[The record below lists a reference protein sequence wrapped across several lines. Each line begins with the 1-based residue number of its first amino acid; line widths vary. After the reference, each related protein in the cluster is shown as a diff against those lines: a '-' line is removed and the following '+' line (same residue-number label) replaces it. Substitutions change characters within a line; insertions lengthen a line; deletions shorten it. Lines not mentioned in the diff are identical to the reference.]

1 MSQECARLYIKVTD
15 PSVWEKL
22 FKLKLDKKFWLHSAK
37 EIFGESLEKNS
48 TEFILDGDFWMSSS
62 ALFSFVCDV
71 HRVAG
76 DDCAVFADFTDINVD
91 PFNTC
96 FAYTDTFYSREI
108 NNDMHFNVEINNV
121 ETWLRKARIRR
132 TKDVLEY
139 LSKFDGENFDFAK
152 KQLESLKNQAEVAK
166 TAVVSSSM
174 NGLKFV
180 VSGDLGHFSSR
191 SKLKEYIE
199 SCGGKLTGSVSPKTN
214 YLITDSPDSGTT
226 KVERALELGIKIISE
241 EEFLEMFG
249 NPT

>member
-1 MSQECARLYIKVTD
+1 MVGM
-15 PSVWEKL
+15 VGL
-22 FKLKLDKKFWLHSAK
+22 FRQKTFRRIFSKKQHRVYLGWRFLDVLR
-37 EIFGESLEKNS
+37 
-48 TEFILDGDFWMSSS
+48 
-62 ALFSFVCDV
+62 ALFSFVWDI
-71 HRVAG
+71 HDAAG
-76 DDCAVFADFTDINVD
+76 DDCAVFSDFTDINVG
-91 PFNTC
+91 PFNIC
-96 FAYTDTFYSREI
+96 FAYIDTFYSREI

-132 TKDVLEY
+132 NKDVLEY

-152 KQLESLKNQAEVAK
+152 TQLESLKNQAEVAK

-241 EEFLEMFG
+241 EEFLKMFG
-249 NPT
+249 NQT